1 MWKGRALVKDF
12 AVLAATVVTL
22 SLFCGCSAP
31 PTGQWRRVV
40 KEQLP
45 LLGHRNWIVVADS
58 AYPAQISPGIETIAS
73 GADQVLVVKEVIKAV
88 DEAEHVRAKI
98 YLDAELKYVPQSDA
112 PGIDNYRRQLNS
124 ILADKKTVYVAHEE
138 LIAKLDEA
146 AKTFKILLLKTD
158 MTLPYTSVFL
168 ELDCGYWNAEVEQRL
183 RQVIHSA
190 QQHR

>member
-1 MWKGRALVKDF
+1 MWKGMAFIKDF
-12 AVLAATVVTL
+12 AVLAATIVAF
-22 SLFCGCSAP
+22 SLFCGCSAR
-31 PTGQWRRVV
+31 PTGQWRGVV

-73 GADQVLVVKEVIKAV
+73 GADQVLVVEEVLKAV
-88 DEAEHVRAKI
+88 EEAEHVRAKI
-98 YLDAELKYVPQSDA
+98 YLDAELKHVAQSDA
-112 PGIDNYRRQLNS
+112 PGIEEYRRQLNS
-124 ILADKKTVYVAHEE
+124 ILADKDPVYVAHEE

-146 AKTFKILLLKTD
+146 AKTFRILLLKTD

-168 ELDCGYWNAEVEQRL
+168 ELDCGYWNAEAEQRL
-183 RQVIHSA
+183 RQGIKSA

>member
-1 MWKGRALVKDF
+1 MWKGTALVKDF
-12 AVLAATVVTL
+12 AVLAATVVTF
-22 SLFCGCSAP
+22 SFFCGCSAP
-31 PTGQWRRVV
+31 PTDQWRGVV

-73 GADQVLVVKEVIKAV
+73 HADQVLVVEEVIKAV

-112 PGIDNYRRQLNS
+112 PGIEKYRRQLNS
-124 ILADKKTVYVAHEE
+124 ILADKDPVYVAHEE
-138 LIAKLDEA
+138 LIARLDEA
-146 AKTFKILLLKTD
+146 AKTFRILLIKTD
-158 MTLPYTSVFL
+158 MTLPYTTVFL
-168 ELDCGYWNAEVEQRL
+168 ELDCGYWNAEAEQRL
-183 RQVIHSA
+183 RQAIESA